1 MLSVVTAGAGC
12 YNSKQPRTSVET
24 RRPFSQYAAD
34 VALESIGI
42 IANRSMATPVQRR
55 VDSMAKA
62 LSHGDRVE
70 LNVNSENL
78 LSEREE
84 IFESWRRCLLDLRVD
99 ARDASAPHII
109 TQNELKV
116 SREPLENIVIQAQD
130 EIDRLYA
137 VLRQRGYVVLLCN
150 REGVAI
156 HHRGDEAQAVEFK
169 HWGIWVG
176 GVWSE
181 EAEGTNGIG
190 TCIAKQVPLLVH
202 ADQHFRSRHTRLS
215 CAGAPIFDPHG
226 ELAAVLDVSRVSS
239 GEDQGSL
246 PLVLDT
252 VTVAARAIEERLFRA
267 CFHHTW
273 TVAALPSDNGSALL
287 LAVDEHQW
295 IVGADRI
302 ARDVLR
308 LDDERL
314 ASGVP
319 LSAAFEFDPLLFR
332 QTGDKD
338 IPARVMRAGSEGW
351 WYALFTPPISK
362 SRMARSGAEAT
373 VHSRPRISTLGQ
385 LPAAEPLVPSRGGL
399 PPVLT
404 QRICEHIES
413 HLEQKIGLEAL
424 AAMAGLST
432 HHFARAFHQSVG
444 MPPHSYLLSRR
455 LDRAERM
462 LRETQLPLS
471 EIAIATGF
479 SDQSHLARHF
489 RRRTGMSPRLARWKD
504 R

>member
-1 MLSVVTAGAGC
+1 
-12 YNSKQPRTSVET
+12 
-24 RRPFSQYAAD
+24 
-34 VALESIGI
+34 
-42 IANRSMATPVQRR
+42 MATAVQRSL
-55 VDSMAKA
+55 DSMAKR

-84 IFESWRRCLLDLRVD
+84 IFESWRRCLLDLRLDTRAV
-99 ARDASAPHII
+99 SAPHII

-116 SREPLENIVIQAQD
+116 FREPLENILVQAQE

-137 VLRQRGYVVLLCN
+137 VLRQHGYVVLLCN

-156 HHRGDEAQAVEFK
+156 HHRGDEAKASEFK

-190 TCIAKQVPLLVH
+190 TCIAEQVPVLVH
-202 ADQHFRSRHTRLS
+202 ANQHFRSRHTQLS
-215 CAGAPIFDPHG
+215 CAGAPVFDSHG
-226 ELAAVLDVSRVSS
+226 ELVAVLDVSRLASE
-239 GEDQGSL
+239 EDQGSL
-246 PLVLDT
+246 PLVLDI
-252 VTVAARAIEERLFRA
+252 VTIAARAIEERLFREY
-267 CFHHTW
+267 FLHTW
-273 TVAALPSDNGSALL
+273 TIAALPSDNAPALL

-302 ARDVLR
+302 ARDVLG
-308 LDDERL
+308 LDNNKL
-314 ASGVP
+314 AGGVP
-319 LSAAFEFDPLLFR
+319 LSAAFELDRLLFR
-332 QTGDKD
+332 QTGDTD
-338 IPARVMRAGSEGW
+338 IPARVIRAGGGVW
-351 WYALFTPPISK
+351 WYTLFTPPLSK
-362 SRMARSGAEAT
+362 SRRARTSAEAT
-373 VHSRPRISTLGQ
+373 VHSRPRISTLRQ
-385 LPAAEPLVPSRGGL
+385 LPAAEPFAPSRGGL

-404 QRICEHIES
+404 QRICEYIES

-432 HHFARAFHQSVG
+432 HYFARAFHQSVG

-455 LDRAERM
+455 LERAERM
-462 LRETQLPLS
+462 LRETLLPLS
-471 EIAIATGF
+471 EIAGATGF